1 MVSQETLIIKKDYYA
16 RIEMPWMK
24 TKTTD
29 LSSYDF
35 TMKDLKSYLERGNP
49 DVKKIKVG
57 RKDDKLRIKY
67 KGKDIDLTPLAEF
80 AIIPQG
86 DG

>member
-1 MVSQETLIIKKDYYA
+1 
-16 RIEMPWMK
+16 MPWMK
-24 TKTTD
+24 TKTTN

-35 TMKDLKSYLERGNP
+35 TLKDLKSYLEKKNP
-49 DVKKIKVG
+49 GVKKIKVE
-57 RKDDKLRIKY
+57 RKDDKLTIKY